1 MPATYNSETDQ
12 YAFLPKQVNW
22 ENLLFYKKS
31 LILYDLTFAFVQRFL
46 QRGDRTIDQML
57 QAARSCKQ
65 NIVEG
70 LSDGVTSRELEL
82 KLLNVARASNRELL
96 EDYEDYLRT
105 RHLCHYQRG
114 DQRYDR
120 LYKYCYDHHNPDT
133 YQPFY
138 RQYTD
143 EQLANM
149 ALTLAYSIDAMM
161 NSFIRQR
168 EDLFVRE
175 GGIKEQMTA
184 ARLGYRN
191 QQKELIQQQQQTI
204 TQQQQTINHQQQQ
217 ITQLQQEIEQ
227 LKKQLYNL

>member
-1 MPATYNSETDQ
+1 MPAAYDPETDR
-12 YAFLPKQVNW
+12 YAFLPKQLNW

-70 LSDGVTSRELEL
+70 LSDGKTSSELEL

-105 RHLCHYQRG
+105 RHLCHYPRG
-114 DQRYDR
+114 DQRYNK
-120 LYKYCYDHHNPDT
+120 LYDYCYKHHEPDT
-133 YQPFY
+133 YRPFY
-138 RQYTD
+138 RQHTD

-149 ALTLAYSIDAMM
+149 ALTLAHSIDAMM
-161 NSFIRQR
+161 NRFIRQR
-168 EDLFVRE
+168 EDRFVRE

-191 QQKELIQQQQQTI
+191 QQKEIIQQQQQTI
-204 TQQQQTINHQQQQ
+204 TQLQQQ
-217 ITQLQQEIEQ
+217 IEQLKKEIEQ
-227 LKKQLYNL
+227 LKKQQ

>member
-1 MPATYNSETDQ
+1 M
-12 YAFLPKQVNW
+12 
-22 ENLLFYKKS
+22 
-31 LILYDLTFAFVQRFL
+31 
-46 QRGDRTIDQML
+46 
-57 QAARSCKQ
+57 
-65 NIVEG
+65 EG

-120 LYKYCYDHHNPDT
+120 LYKYCYAHHNPDT

-138 RQYTD
+138 RQHTD

-168 EDLFVRE
+168 EDVFVRE

-191 QQKELIQQQQQTI
+191 QQKEIIQQQQQTI
-204 TQQQQTINHQQQQ
+204 TQLQQQ
-217 ITQLQQEIEQ
+217 IEQLKKEIEQ
-227 LKKQLYNL
+227 LKKQQ